1 MVKKKVMKN
10 AFLVL
15 FSLFTLFTY
24 AQRINEY
31 EFVVVPTKFQFQ
43 RSENEYRLNDLLKN
57 RLEDFGF
64 KAFYKSEQ
72 LLNIYSDPCLYLYVD
87 VVNVSNIFLTKL
99 QVVFKDCSNG
109 IVFQSEIG
117 TGEEKER
124 HEGFNEALFNA
135 LKSVRYLN
143 YKFNGKKTDLSVL
156 SSTSSTSVALHQ
168 NNGSQSQSEVLKIEQ
183 VKLDKIKEDL
193 AKTQMKLEQARMEL
207 AKLEQA
213 KNSLG
218 KVPQVASQTTNVASS
233 KKVEESAQLVA
244 STSNEIATPKEFKNT
259 VTQNKVTNLEQPKA
273 SIVISEPVRAT
284 QETVVAEKI
293 TNQPANLTD
302 NSSSDVLFASPI
314 ENGFELIDS
323 NSKVVLV
330 LVKTMQ
336 PEYFNANVD
345 KKYGLVYKKNNQWVF
360 EYYFEGKLMVEPLNI
375 RFK

>member
-1 MVKKKVMKN
+1 
-10 AFLVL
+10 
-15 FSLFTLFTY
+15 
-24 AQRINEY
+24 
-31 EFVVVPTKFQFQ
+31 
-43 RSENEYRLNDLLKN
+43 LNDLLKN

-183 VKLDKIKEDL
+183 VKLDKIK
-193 AKTQMKLEQARMEL
+193 
-207 AKLEQA
+207 
-213 KNSLG
+213 
-218 KVPQVASQTTNVASS
+218 
-233 KKVEESAQLVA
+233 
-244 STSNEIATPKEFKNT
+244 STSFSLINT
-259 VTQNKVTNLEQPKA
+259 G
-273 SIVISEPVRAT
+273 SR
-284 QETVVAEKI
+284 
-293 TNQPANLTD
+293 
-302 NSSSDVLFASPI
+302 
-314 ENGFELIDS
+314 
-323 NSKVVLV
+323 
-330 LVKTMQ
+330 
-336 PEYFNANVD
+336 
-345 KKYGLVYKKNNQWVF
+345 
-360 EYYFEGKLMVEPLNI
+360 
-375 RFK
+375 